1 MNNQF
6 QLVRRCLESIAQPE
20 FLVLKASILTI
31 IKNIK
36 LRGGELYQLRAVY
49 LTPLIITELSDFVNR
64 FHYVDEKL
72 FYKHYTTF

>member
-36 LRGGELYQLRAVY
+36 LRSGELYQFRAVY

-64 FHYVDEKL
+64 LHYVDEKL

>member
-6 QLVRRCLESIAQPE
+6 QLVRRCLECLAKPE
-20 FLVLKASILTI
+20 FLALKAGILTI

-64 FHYVDEKL
+64 LHYVDEKL

>member
-1 MNNQF
+1 MDNKL

-31 IKNIK
+31 IKNTK

-64 FHYVDEKL
+64 LHYVDEKL

>member
-20 FLVLKASILTI
+20 FLVLKAGIFAI
-31 IKNIK
+31 VKNIK
-36 LRGGELYQLRAVY
+36 LRGGELYQFRAVY
-49 LTPLIITELSDFVNR
+49 LTPLIITELSDLVNR
-64 FHYVDEKL
+64 LHYVDEKL

>member
-1 MNNQF
+1 MDNKL

-64 FHYVDEKL
+64 LHYVDEKL

>member
-6 QLVRRCLESIAQPE
+6 QLVRRCLESIAEPE
-20 FLVLKASILTI
+20 FLMLKAGILTI

-36 LRGGELYQLRAVY
+36 LRGRKLYQLRAVY
-49 LTPLIITELSDFVNR
+49 LIPLIITELSDFVNR
-64 FHYVDEKL
+64 LHYVDEKL

>member
-1 MNNQF
+1 MDNQL
-6 QLVRRCLESIAQPE
+6 QLVRRRFECITQPE
-20 FLVLKASILTI
+20 LLVLKTGILAI

-36 LRGGELYQLRAVY
+36 LRGRELYQFRAVY

-64 FHYVDEKL
+64 LHYVDEKL

>member
-1 MNNQF
+1 MDNQL
-6 QLVRRCLESIAQPE
+6 QLVRRCLESIAQLE
-20 FLVLKASILTI
+20 FLVLKAGILTI

-36 LRGGELYQLRAVY
+36 LRGGELYQFRAVY